1 MITDE
6 IIDTIDMLIEMCGSK
21 EQKNGMESV
30 KEMLMDFDDHEWLNM
45 EESER
50 REWVKEYGI

>member
-6 IIDTIDMLIEMCGSK
+6 IIDAIDLLIEMCSGK

-30 KEMLMDFDDHEWLNM
+30 KEILMDFDNDKWLNM
-45 EESER
+45 TESER
-50 REWVKEYGI
+50 REWLKEFS